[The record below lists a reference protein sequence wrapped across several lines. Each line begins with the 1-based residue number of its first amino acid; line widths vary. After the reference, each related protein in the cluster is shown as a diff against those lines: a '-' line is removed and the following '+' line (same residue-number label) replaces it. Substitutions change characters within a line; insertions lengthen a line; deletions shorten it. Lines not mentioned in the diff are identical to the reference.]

1 MADVNGVNNQTNIYS
16 QINKSDEAEKA
27 KDGTSDMFMKL
38 MLANLKNQDPTN
50 PADTSEYMQ
59 QISDM
64 TMVEGI
70 DNLNTTLEGMNSSLL
85 ASQSALQASSLV
97 GQKVFVPTDN
107 AVADTATGQVRGV
120 LELGNSASEVSITV
134 RDANGALVDQFSMGS
149 QESGD
154 VDFGWQLEEGM
165 PLGGYNFTA
174 TANVGGE
181 AVEVPVYIGMN
192 VNSVTLGQNGV
203 GMKINIDGGSVSLD
217 EVKQVG

>member
-38 MLANLKNQDPTN
+38 MLANLRNQDPTN

-97 GQKVFVPTDN
+97 GQNVFVQTDN
-107 AVADTATGQVRGV
+107 AVADSATGQIRGV

-134 RDANGALVDQFSMGS
+134 RDANGALVDQFSMGG
-149 QESGD
+149 QEAGD

-165 PLGGYNFTA
+165 PLGGYQFEA

-181 AVEVPVYIGMN
+181 AVAVPVFIGMN

-217 EVKQVG
+217 QVKQVG